1 MLTLP
6 TLGNIIPYMGN
17 LFKKPS
23 RLRQAQLSQPNH
35 PTEKGTPKV
44 KGTPKLSAQ
53 KLGVPEQSMIDALFS
68 STQQRV
74 LGLIFTQPNR
84 KFFAKELIELCDKG
98 SGSVQRELARL
109 VQVGLVSVEQLGKS
123 KFYSA
128 NQTSPIFP
136 ELQSILIKTV
146 GLTAPIKTALLPF
159 QKEINSAFVF
169 GSVAKASDTA
179 SSDIDLFIVSE
190 SLGLETLYE
199 ALLPIEAKLAR
210 RLNVTLYSPTDF
222 ELKLREKNSFIENV
236 LSGPTIHL
244 LGKALQ
250 GNRDAQKST

>member
-1 MLTLP
+1 M
-6 TLGNIIPYMGN
+6 GNIHRKTIQPR
-17 LFKKPS
+17 KK
-23 RLRQAQLSQPNH
+23 RQR
-35 PTEKGTPKV
+35 
-44 KGTPKLSAQ
+44 
-53 KLGVPEQSMIDALFS
+53 VPEQSMIDALFS

-74 LGLIFTQPNR
+74 LGLLFTQPAR
-84 KFFAKELIELCDKG
+84 KFFARELIELCDKG

-109 VQVGLVSVEQLGKS
+109 VRVGLVSVEHLGKS

-128 NQTSPIFP
+128 NQMSPIFP

-146 GLTAPIKTALLPF
+146 GLVEPIKTALLRY
-159 QKEINSAFVF
+159 QKEIHSAFVF

-210 RLNVTLYSPTDF
+210 RINVTLYSPTDF
-222 ELKLREKNSFIENV
+222 AQKLQDKNSFIENV

-244 LGKALQ
+244 VGQALN
-250 GNRDAQKST
+250 GNRNAQKSA